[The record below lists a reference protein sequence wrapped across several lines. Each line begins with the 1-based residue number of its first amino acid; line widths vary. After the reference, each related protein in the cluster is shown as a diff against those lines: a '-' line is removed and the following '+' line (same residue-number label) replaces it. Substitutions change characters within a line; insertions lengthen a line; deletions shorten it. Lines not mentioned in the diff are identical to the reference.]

1 MGTSGARSRD
11 RENVSDDARRRAECL
26 VGPAEPEL
34 GCEECFEALDTYVEL
49 GLARE
54 DADAQVPRMRAH
66 LQAARPAAVIT
77 TVCPLCC

>member
-1 MGTSGARSRD
+1 MI
-11 RENVSDDARRRAECL
+11 ENVSDDARRLAERL

-34 GCEECFEALDTYVEL
+34 DWQECFGALDAYVEP

-77 TVCPLCC
+77 TACSLCC

>member
-1 MGTSGARSRD
+1 MI
-11 RENVSDDARRRAECL
+11 ENVSDDARRLAERL

-49 GLARE
+49 ELARE
-54 DADAQVPRMRAH
+54 DAGAQVPRMRAQ

-77 TVCPLCC
+77 TACSLCC